1 MIFFLFALLLLTVS
15 QTSQLAQPKGF
26 TDDPYV
32 DDEKFIEKGELAL
45 TVSDIFNISQGLKYH
60 IGKISIPLNE
70 KKKPGDFYFKKKNL
84 KL

>member
-1 MIFFLFALLLLTVS
+1 MKTEKLADWWRHCERWEDMIFFLFALLLLTVS

-45 TVSDIFNISQGLKYH
+45 TVSDIFNIS
-60 IGKISIPLNE
+60 
-70 KKKPGDFYFKKKNL
+70 
-84 KL
+84 